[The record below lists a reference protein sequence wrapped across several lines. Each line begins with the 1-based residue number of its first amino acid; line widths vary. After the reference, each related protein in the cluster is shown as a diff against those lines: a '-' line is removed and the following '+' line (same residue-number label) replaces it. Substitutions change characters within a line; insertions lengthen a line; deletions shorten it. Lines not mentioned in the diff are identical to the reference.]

1 MKRLAAIAL
10 LFCTG
15 LVFAEPYDTKPF
27 IQGLSKP
34 YRSNPAKKLHV
45 NQLSDLP
52 LYQIDMELN
61 AVLGTFEAYQE
72 IVFCNPWKRSLRDL
86 VLRIYPNAPHLT
98 QKDERNLEITELTV
112 DGHKASWTEV
122 NPTTI
127 RVPLQKP
134 CPPAGRVLL
143 GMKYRAVVP
152 RLKPGAAQLGG
163 GVQDVLQQLQ
173 GTKSMQGYGVYA
185 RGDGIYNLGF
195 FYPIIPAKTDGA
207 WDTQA
212 PVGMGDVANFD
223 VANYLLKLRVPKTM
237 VVASSGVVLG
247 EKPLGSDPADLKE
260 IYLLGTALRDFALQ
274 CSTRYK
280 IKETNVG
287 GVKVRYFHVEED
299 AGQADT
305 VLTYTADSLKAFQT
319 LFGRYPYPKLD
330 VAQAPLVGGAG
341 GMEYSGLIT
350 VAMALTSQPSTED
363 PLAGLMAAFLKS
375 TQSLEFVLAH
385 EVAHQWWHALVGS
398 DSNRHPFLDEA
409 LANYSAV
416 LYFEK
421 RHGQKAAAQQLQLE
435 LAMPYQLY
443 RMMGGADGRVDR
455 PVKEFSSQLE
465 YAALVYGKGA
475 LFFNAL
481 RKVMGKKVFLRFL
494 KSYACQF
501 AFRQAT
507 PGDLF
512 KKAVAATKKKAK
524 VKALIQHW
532 IRESHGDKDIGTVDF
547 SDLDRL
553 VNQLSSMQAAGNV
566 RFDGPIDPALLKLF
580 QQAVQQLTGP

>member
-1 MKRLAAIAL
+1 MKRSFVIGLLVYASLA
-10 LFCTG
+10 
-15 LVFAEPYDTKPF
+15 FAEPYDTKPF
-27 IQGLSKP
+27 TQGLSRP
-34 YRSNPAKKLHV
+34 YRSNPAGKMGISR
-45 NQLSDLP
+45 LSDLP

-61 AVLGTFEAYQE
+61 AVLGTFEASQE
-72 IVFCNPWKRSLRDL
+72 IVFMNPWKQELQDL
-86 VLRIYPNAPHLT
+86 ILRIYPNAPHLT
-98 QKDERNLEITELTV
+98 QKDERNLEITKLTL
-112 DGHKASWTEV
+112 DGKEATWTEV
-122 NPTTI
+122 NPTTLRI
-127 RVPLQKP
+127 RLSAPLQP
-134 CPPAGRVLL
+134 GGRVLL
-143 GMKYRAVVP
+143 GLKYRAVVP
-152 RLKPGAAQLGG
+152 RLKPGAGQLGG
-163 GVQDVLQQLQ
+163 GIQDVLQQLQ
-173 GTKSMQGYGVYA
+173 GKESMQGYGVYA

-195 FYPIIPAKTDGA
+195 FYPIVPARTDRG

-247 EKPLGSDPADLKE
+247 EKPLGPGPADKKE
-260 IYLLGTALRDFALQ
+260 VYLLGTALRDFALQ

-280 IKETNVG
+280 IKEKKVG

-299 AGQADT
+299 AAQADT
-305 VLTYTADSLKAFQT
+305 VLAYAADSLRAYSS
-319 LFGRYPYPKLD
+319 LFGPYPYPELD

-341 GMEYSGLIT
+341 GMEYPGLVT
-350 VAMALTSQPSTED
+350 VAMALTSQPSAED

-375 TQSLEFVLAH
+375 TQSLEFVVAH

-421 RHGQKAAAQQLQLE
+421 RHGQKAAEHQLQLE

-443 RMMGGADGRVDR
+443 RMMGGPDGRVDR

-481 RKVMGKKVFLRFL
+481 RKQLGKKAFMRFL
-494 KSYACQF
+494 KTYASRF
-501 AFRQAT
+501 AFRQAD
-507 PGDLF
+507 PDHLF
-512 KKAVAATKKKAK
+512 RLAVAAARKKNR
-524 VKALIQHW
+524 VKALIKRW
-532 IRESHGDKDIGTVDF
+532 IRENHGDEDIGT
-547 SDLDRL
+547 LDMSAMDQL
-553 VNQLSSMQAAGNV
+553 IDQLSQMQAAGNV
-566 RFDGPIDPALLKLF
+566 RFDGPVDPAILKLF

>member
-1 MKRLAAIAL
+1 MKRFLAVAL
-10 LFCTG
+10 LLLPG
-15 LVFAEPYDTKPF
+15 LALAEPYDTKPF

-34 YRSNPAKKLHV
+34 YRSNTAFKLGV
-45 NQLSDLP
+45 KRLSDLP

-61 AVLGTFEAYQE
+61 AVLGTFEASQE
-72 IVFCNPWKRSLRDL
+72 IIFRNPGKRNLQDLILRT
-86 VLRIYPNAPHLT
+86 YPNAPHLT
-98 QKDERNLEITELTV
+98 SKDERNLEITGLTV
-112 DGHKASWTEV
+112 DGKPATWTDV
-122 NPTTI
+122 NPTTLRI
-127 RVPLQKP
+127 PLQKP
-134 CPPAGRVLL
+134 CKPAERVLL
-143 GMKYRAVVP
+143 GLKYRAVVP
-152 RLKPGAAQLGG
+152 RLKPGSAQLGG

-173 GTKSMQGYGVYA
+173 GQENPQGYGVYA
-185 RGDGIYNLGF
+185 RGEGIYNLGF

-207 WDTQA
+207 WDTEA
-212 PVGMGDVANFD
+212 PAGMGDVANFD
-223 VANYLLKLRVPKTM
+223 VANYLVKLRVPKTM

-247 EKPLGSDPADLKE
+247 EKPLGSGPADKKE

-274 CSTRYK
+274 CSTRYR
-280 IKETNVG
+280 IKEKKVG
-287 GVKVRYFHVEED
+287 GVLVRYFHVEED
-299 AGQADT
+299 AGQADA
-305 VLTYTADSLKAFQT
+305 VLTYAADSLKAFQS
-319 LFGRYPYPKLD
+319 LFGPYPYPELD

-341 GMEYSGLIT
+341 GLEYPGLIT

-375 TQSLEFVLAH
+375 TQSLEFVVAH

-443 RMMGGADGRVDR
+443 RMMGGSDGRVDR

-494 KSYACQF
+494 KSYASQF

-507 PGDLF
+507 PDDLF

-524 VKALIQHW
+524 VKALIQRW
-532 IRESHGDKDIGTVDF
+532 IRESHGDADIGTVDF

-553 VNQLSSMQAAGNV
+553 INQLSSMQAAGNV
-566 RFDGPIDPALLKLF
+566 RFDGPVDPAVLRLF
-580 QQAVQQLTGP
+580 QQAVRQLSGP

>member
-1 MKRLAAIAL
+1 MKRSIVIAVL
-10 LFCTG
+10 LCSG

-27 IQGLSKP
+27 IQGLSRP
-34 YRSNPAKKLHV
+34 YRSNPPGKMGLSR
-45 NQLSDLP
+45 LSDLP

-61 AVLGTFEAYQE
+61 AVLGTFEASQE
-72 IVFCNPWKRSLRDL
+72 IIFTNPWKKDL
-86 VLRIYPNAPHLT
+86 KDLILRIYPNAPHLT
-98 QKDERNLEITELTV
+98 QKDERNLEITKLTV
-112 DGHKASWTEV
+112 DGKETAWTEV
-122 NPTTI
+122 NPTTLRI
-127 RVPLQKP
+127 PLEKP
-134 CPPAGRVLL
+134 CKPQGRVLL
-143 GMKYRAVVP
+143 GLKYRAVVP
-152 RLKPGAAQLGG
+152 RLKPGAGQLGG

-173 GTKSMQGYGVYA
+173 GKESTQGYGVYA

-195 FYPIIPAKTDGA
+195 FYPIIPARTDRG
-207 WDTQA
+207 WDTEA
-212 PVGMGDVANFD
+212 PAGMGDVANFE

-247 EKPLGSDPADLKE
+247 EKPLGSAPADKKE
-260 IYLLGTALRDFALQ
+260 IYLLGAALRDFALQ

-280 IKETNVG
+280 IKEKKVG
-287 GVKVRYFHVEED
+287 GVSVRYFHVEED

-305 VLTYTADSLKAFQT
+305 VLTYAADSLKAFSA
-319 LFGRYPYPKLD
+319 LFGPYPYPKLD

-341 GMEYSGLIT
+341 GVEYPGLIT
-350 VAMALTSQPSTED
+350 VAMALTSQPSGED

-375 TQSLEFVLAH
+375 TQSLEFVVAH

-443 RMMGGADGRVDR
+443 RMMGGRDGRVDR
-455 PVKEFSSQLE
+455 PVKDFSSQLE

-481 RKVMGKKVFLRFL
+481 RKFMGKKVFLRFL
-494 KSYACQF
+494 RNYASRF

-507 PGDLF
+507 PDDLF
-512 KKAVAATKKKAK
+512 RLAVAAVKKKSRAR
-524 VKALIQHW
+524 VLIDRW
-532 IRESHGDKDIGTVDF
+532 IKENHGDEDIGT
-547 SDLDRL
+547 LDMSAMDQL
-553 VNQLSSMQAAGNV
+553 LNQLSQMQAAGNV
-566 RFDGPIDPALLKLF
+566 RFDGPIDPAMLKLF

>member
-1 MKRLAAIAL
+1 MKRLVAIAL
-10 LFCTG
+10 LLCPGFV
-15 LVFAEPYDTKPF
+15 LAEPYDTKPF

-34 YRSNPAKKLHV
+34 YRSNTAFKLGV
-45 NQLSDLP
+45 KRLSDLP

-61 AVLGTFEAYQE
+61 AVLGTFEASQE
-72 IVFCNPWKRSLRDL
+72 IIFRNPWKQDLRDL

-112 DGHKASWTEV
+112 EGKKISWTEV
-122 NPTTI
+122 NPTTL
-127 RVPLQKP
+127 RVPLSTPCKP
-134 CPPAGRVLL
+134 GERVLL
-143 GMKYRAVVP
+143 GLKYRAVVP

-163 GVQDVLQQLQ
+163 GMQDVLQQLQ
-173 GTKSMQGYGVYA
+173 GTESMQGYGVYA
-185 RGDGIYNLGF
+185 RGEGIYNLGF
-195 FYPIIPAKTDGA
+195 FYPIVPAKTDGA
-207 WDTQA
+207 WDTESPA
-212 PVGMGDVANFD
+212 GMGDVANFD

-247 EKPLGSDPADLKE
+247 EKPLGPGPADKKE

-287 GVKVRYFHVEED
+287 SVKVRYFHVEED
-299 AGQADT
+299 AGQADA
-305 VLTYTADSLKAFQT
+305 VLTYVADSLKAFRT
-319 LFGRYPYPKLD
+319 LFGHYPYPELD

-341 GMEYSGLIT
+341 GVEYPGLIT
-350 VAMALTSQPSTED
+350 VAMALTSQPSGED

-421 RHGQKAAAQQLQLE
+421 KHGQKAAAQQLQLE

-443 RMMGGADGRVDR
+443 RMMGGQDGRVDR

-481 RKVMGKKVFLRFL
+481 RKAMGKKVFLRFL
-494 KSYACQF
+494 KSYASQF

-507 PGDLF
+507 PDDLF
-512 KKAVAATKKKAK
+512 KRAVSATKKKAK
-524 VKALIQHW
+524 VRALIKRW
-532 IRESHGDKDIGTVDF
+532 IREAHGDADIGTLDF

-553 VNQLSSMQAAGNV
+553 IKQLSQMQAAGNV
-566 RFDGPIDPALLKLF
+566 RFDGPVDPAILKLF
-580 QQAVQQLTGP
+580 QKAVQQLSGP